1 MEGSNM
7 PARSFLG
14 AAILLV
20 ALAASNLAD
29 AASTYTLGGITTM
42 HSGPGSQ
49 YPVIARIR
57 GGRHINVLGC
67 LPDYSWCKAMM
78 NDMRGWISATRLEF
92 PHAGQLV
99 PLATFYTFF
108 NAPTI
113 PDDQRP
119 RHGGSGQ
126 TITDCSDPG
135 VLCPEDQ
142 QTVGKG
148 PVECE
153 ACPWPTGRRPP
164 AP

>member
-1 MEGSNM
+1 MQAG
-7 PARSFLG
+7 SFLG
-14 AAILLV
+14 VTILV
-20 ALAASNLAD
+20 TALALSNVAD
-29 AASTYTLGGITTM
+29 AASTYTVEGITTM
-42 HSGPGSQ
+42 HSGSGSQ

-78 NDMRGWISATRLEF
+78 KDRRGWISATRLEF

-108 NAPTI
+108 NAPI
-113 PDDQRP
+113 IGDRRP
-119 RHGGSGQ
+119 RHRGSGQ
-126 TITDCSDPG
+126 TVTDCSHPG
-135 VLCPEDQ
+135 VVCPEDQ
-142 QTVGKG
+142 QTSGKG

-164 AP
+164 APQSP

>member
-78 NDMRGWISATRLEF
+78 KDMRTLDARLQEQVK
-92 PHAGQLV
+92 AMQ
-99 PLATFYTFF
+99 A
-108 NAPTI
+108 A
-113 PDDQRP
+113 Q
-119 RHGGSGQ
+119 GQ
-126 TITDCSDPG
+126 TKVDAIARVVTTLADQSGRMNQDMMAMHEQMMSHMMSNGGQGSAAMQPCSMMPHTTK
-135 VLCPEDQ
+135 EDAQ
-142 QTVGKG
+142 HQH
-148 PVECE
+148 
-153 ACPWPTGRRPP
+153 
-164 AP
+164 